1 MGGELAGDVD
11 PLEGRILDAAV
22 EAALVHGL
30 TRLSVAD
37 VAKRAGISRPTLYKR
52 HPSKEALVA
61 AAVMREAALVIEAV
75 EQAVDGVDRADG
87 PKAALRVGVLTALRQ
102 LRDHPLLD
110 RVVRTEPEMLVPTLT
125 TDDGL
130 ILSVIR
136 PPIEALIV
144 DRFSSLDAVTCRR
157 VADMLTRLLLSYA
170 LNAPD
175 DPPEVVAT
183 VLADVV
189 VDGATSLARGA
200 GEVEGAHGEGP

>member
-1 MGGELAGDVD
+1 MRSLEDPIGD
-11 PLEGRILDAAV
+11 RILDATV
-22 EAALVHGL
+22 EVALIHGL
-30 TRLSVAD
+30 TRLSVGD

-61 AAVMREAALVIEAV
+61 AAVMREATRVIEAV
-75 EQAVDGVDRADG
+75 EAAVDAVDRADG
-87 PKAALRVGVLTALRQ
+87 PKAALRAGVGTALEL
-102 LRDHPLLD
+102 LREHLLLD
-110 RVVRTEPEMLVPTLT
+110 RVVRTEPEMLVPLLT

-136 PPIEALIV
+136 PPIEAMIA
-144 DRFSSLDAVTCRR
+144 DRFAPLDVVTCRR

-175 DPPEVVAT
+175 DPPDVVAA

-189 VDGATSLARGA
+189 VDGAVSLIGAAARA
-200 GEVEGAHGEGP
+200 SEEGP

>member
-1 MGGELAGDVD
+1 MTPEAD

-75 EQAVDGVDRADG
+75 ERAVDTVDRAEG

-144 DRFSSLDAVTCRR
+144 DRFSSLDAVSCRR
-157 VADMLTRLLLSYA
+157 VADMLTRLLHSYA

-175 DPPEVVAT
+175 DPPDVVAT

-189 VDGATSLARGA
+189 VDGAISLARGA

>member
-1 MGGELAGDVD
+1 M
-11 PLEGRILDAAV
+11 EGRDDTSTRILDAAV

-52 HPSKEALVA
+52 YPSKEALVA
-61 AAVMREAALVIEAV
+61 EAIMREAALVIEAV
-75 EQAVDGVDRADG
+75 EAAVGDVDRAAG
-87 PKAALRVGVLTALRQ
+87 PKAALRAGVSTALTV
-102 LRDHPLLD
+102 LREHPLLD
-110 RVVRTEPEMLVPTLT
+110 RVVRTEPEMLVPALT

-130 ILSVIR
+130 ILTVIR
-136 PPIEALIV
+136 PPIEALV
-144 DRFSSLDAVTCRR
+144 SDRLSPLDAVTSRR

-175 DPPEVVAT
+175 DPPDVVAS

-189 VDGATSLARGA
+189 VDGALSLVRA
-200 GEVEGAHGEGP
+200 GTGTPTEDS

>member
-1 MGGELAGDVD
+1 MAGEVD

-75 EQAVDGVDRADG
+75 ERAVDGVDRADG
-87 PKAALRVGVLTALRQ
+87 PDAALRVGVLTALRQ

-189 VDGATSLARGA
+189 VDGAISLARGA

>member
-1 MGGELAGDVD
+1 MTPEAD

-75 EQAVDGVDRADG
+75 ERAVDTVDRAEG

-144 DRFSSLDAVTCRR
+144 DRFSSLDAVSCRR

-175 DPPEVVAT
+175 DPPDVVAT

-189 VDGATSLARGA
+189 VDGAISLARGA

>member
-1 MGGELAGDVD
+1 VGERD
-11 PLEGRILDAAV
+11 ETSERILDAAV

-52 HPSKEALVA
+52 YPSKEALVA
-61 AAVMREAALVIEAV
+61 EAIMREAALVIEAV
-75 EQAVDGVDRADG
+75 EAAVADVDRGAG
-87 PKAALRVGVLTALRQ
+87 PKAALRAGVATALTVLRQ
-102 LRDHPLLD
+102 HPLLD
-110 RVVRTEPEMLVPTLT
+110 RVVRTEPEMLVPALT

-130 ILSVIR
+130 ILTVIR
-136 PPIEALIV
+136 PPIEALV
-144 DRFSSLDAVTCRR
+144 ADRLSPLDAVISRR

-175 DPPEVVAT
+175 DPPDVVAS

-189 VDGATSLARGA
+189 VDGALSLVRADAGA
-200 GEVEGAHGEGP
+200 PTEGP

>member
-1 MGGELAGDVD
+1 MTPEAD

-75 EQAVDGVDRADG
+75 ERAVDAVDRAEG
-87 PKAALRVGVLTALRQ
+87 PKAALRVGVLTE

-144 DRFSSLDAVTCRR
+144 DRFSSLDAVSCRR

-175 DPPEVVAT
+175 DPPDVVAT

-189 VDGATSLARGA
+189 VDGAISLARGA

>member
-1 MGGELAGDVD
+1 
-11 PLEGRILDAAV
+11 
-22 EAALVHGL
+22 VHGL

-75 EQAVDGVDRADG
+75 ERAVDTVDRAEG

-144 DRFSSLDAVTCRR
+144 DRFSSLDAVSCRR

-175 DPPEVVAT
+175 DPPDVVAT

-189 VDGATSLARGA
+189 VDGAISLARGA
-200 GEVEGAHGEGP
+200 SEVEGAHGEGP

>member
-1 MGGELAGDVD
+1 
-11 PLEGRILDAAV
+11 
-22 EAALVHGL
+22 
-30 TRLSVAD
+30 
-37 VAKRAGISRPTLYKR
+37 
-52 HPSKEALVA
+52 
-61 AAVMREAALVIEAV
+61 MREAALVIEAV
-75 EQAVDGVDRADG
+75 ERAVDGVDRADG
-87 PKAALRVGVLTALRQ
+87 PNAALRVGVLTALRQ
-102 LRDHPLLD
+102 MRDHPLLD

>member
-1 MGGELAGDVD
+1 VGNRDETS
-11 PLEGRILDAAV
+11 ERILDAAV

-52 HPSKEALVA
+52 YPSKEALVA
-61 AAVMREAALVIEAV
+61 EAIMREAALVIEAV
-75 EQAVDGVDRADG
+75 EAAVDDVDRAAG
-87 PKAALRVGVLTALRQ
+87 PKAALRAGVSTALTVLRQ
-102 LRDHPLLD
+102 HPLLD
-110 RVVRTEPEMLVPTLT
+110 RVVRTEPEMLVPALT

-130 ILSVIR
+130 ILTVIR
-136 PPIEALIV
+136 PPIEALV
-144 DRFSSLDAVTCRR
+144 ADRLSPLDTVISRR

-175 DPPEVVAT
+175 DPPDVVAS

-189 VDGATSLARGA
+189 VDGALSLVRADAGA
-200 GEVEGAHGEGP
+200 PTEGS